1 MEFNNNYFATMFSD
15 SHILDSVG
23 DKIELVLSLGTTR
36 DLSKETVDNWC
47 FRYLLESYRL

>member
-23 DKIELVLSLGTTR
+23 DKSELVLSLGTTR
-36 DLSKETVDNWC
+36 DPSKETVDNWC
-47 FRYLLESYRL
+47 FRYLLESYHL

>member
-23 DKIELVLSLGTTR
+23 DKREVSFIPGHNQGSKQGDCRQLV
-36 DLSKETVDNWC
+36 
-47 FRYLLESYRL
+47 F